1 MFFIS
6 ILAAICSTTA
16 SIPQLM
22 GHVAKLSNATMV
34 IRFTGAVLWCV
45 YGVLILE
52 YALIASSCIAAII
65 ELCLFIK
72 TNCRPAP
79 TSNDTTQDPIDAV
92 PNYSLTIVRA
102 EPVL

>member
-22 GHVAKLSNATMV
+22 GHVTKLSNATMI
-34 IRFTGAVLWCV
+34 IRFIGAVLWCV

-79 TSNDTTQDPIDAV
+79 TTNDTAQGPIDVV
-92 PNYSLTIVRA
+92 PNSSLTIDRA
-102 EPVL
+102 ESVL

>member
-22 GHVAKLSNATMV
+22 GHVTKLSNATMV
-34 IRFTGAVLWCV
+34 IRFIGAVFWCV

-52 YALIASSCIAAII
+52 YALIVSSCVAALV
-65 ELCLFIK
+65 EVCLLVK
-72 TNCRPAP
+72 TNYRPAP
-79 TSNDTTQDPIDAV
+79 KPTDTAQCPIDAG
-92 PNYSLTIVRA
+92 PNSSLSIDRA